1 MIYTSILGNF
11 MKALLGKLAEKIKG
25 DPSGNEQLKAFISSS
40 SKESEVI
47 TLSNG
52 KKYRVSTSPQEKAV
66 A

>member
-1 MIYTSILGNF
+1 

-25 DPSGNEQLKAFISSS
+25 DPSGNKQLKAFISNS
-40 SKESEVI
+40 SKQSQVI

-52 KKYRVSTSPQEKAV
+52 KKYRVSTSPQDKAV

>member
-1 MIYTSILGNF
+1 
-11 MKALLGKLAEKIKG
+11 MKALLGSLAKKIKG

-52 KKYRVSTSPQEKAV
+52 KKYRVSTSPKDKAV
-66 A
+66 AWI